1 MRHFSTT
8 ILLSLGG
15 LLSMTPSAIAQN
27 APPNPLTF
35 PVVQPTVDVPFEGQ
49 VVFACSF
56 DTPDPGSLVPIG
68 IPIAVVLTS
77 QDPGGTPGQ
86 VNILCNGESSLS
98 VDNPVQTDGPAVAIT
113 EEESI
118 VSSPFGDTQSLG
130 TPLNLPAGR
139 VIPLTVDMSVRA
151 DDEQLGFPP
160 GLYRYRVTLV
170 VTP

>member
-1 MRHFSTT
+1 MRHLSTT
-8 ILLSLGG
+8 ILVSLGG
-15 LLSMTPSAIAQN
+15 LLSLSSNAIAQN
-27 APPNPLTF
+27 APPNPLNF
-35 PVVQPTVDVPFEGQ
+35 PVAQPTVDVPFEGQ

-56 DTPDPGSLVPIG
+56 DTPDPGSLVPVG

-77 QDPGGTPGQ
+77 LDPSGTPGQ

-98 VDNPVQTDGPAVAIT
+98 VDTPVQTDGPSVIT
-113 EEESI
+113 TAEESI

-130 TPLNLPAGR
+130 TPLSLPAGQ

-151 DDEQLGFPP
+151 DDENLGFPP